1 MTETKEDSAQNF
13 YEILGVKY
21 QATKEEIEDAYH
33 ELARVLHP
41 DITDNDPELTEK
53 YMAVNGA
60 YQILSKPGDRADYDA
75 SIGIDNLPDD
85 SEKTPEPGILKS
97 SGESGADMRRLD
109 ARLKRTIRQAGELCR
124 KSSFW
129 EASRML
135 ERFLKTH
142 PDNAQLRKALATAA
156 LGRKR
161 YHEAVDHMKVACTV
175 DYSSPENFV
184 QLGRIYIEAGQLTLA
199 EKALREAL
207 GWNAENENALRMMK
221 EISELRNAEKPLIQR
236 MFIKAAKILKRKE

>member
-1 MTETKEDSAQNF
+1 MTEKKEGSAKNL
-13 YEILGVKY
+13 YEILGVDRK
-21 QATKEEIEDAYH
+21 ATKDEIEDAYH
-33 ELARVLHP
+33 EIARVLHP
-41 DITDNDPELTEK
+41 DMTGNDPELTER
-53 YMAVNGA
+53 YMEVNGA
-60 YQILSKPGDRADYDA
+60 YQILSKPDDRAEYDA

-85 SEKTPEPGILKS
+85 SEKKKESRIIRNSTG
-97 SGESGADMRRLD
+97 SGVDMRRLD
-109 ARLKRTIRQAGELCR
+109 ARLKRTIRQAGELCS

-129 EASRML
+129 EATRML

-142 PDNAQLRKALATAA
+142 PDNAQLRKALAAAA

-175 DYSSPENFV
+175 DYSAPENFV
-184 QLGRIYIEAGQLTLA
+184 QLARIYIEAGQLVLA

-221 EISELRNAEKPLIQR
+221 EIGELRNAEKPLIQR
-236 MFIKAAKILKRKE
+236 IFISASKVFKRKE